1 MQMPSVL
8 RRLLCV
14 LPRTTFGAIGTALLL
29 AVGAVPAAA
38 QTDYYNLDAGRPLRI
53 EDAVAMER
61 HAFEWQMAPLRVSG
75 ARGAGTLVAFE
86 PELAWGVL
94 PRTQVEVGL
103 PLQRWQRGGRVVL
116 GAAGIDLSI
125 LHALNAETMGL
136 PALAVA
142 AHVLIP
148 AGAFGASSAHPTFT
162 AIATRT
168 TPFGRIHVNAS
179 YTAGL
184 AEAPSSESQPA
195 LELTRWQAG
204 LAVDRT
210 FPLRAFLV
218 GAELLVR
225 EPMDGTGGVEWSAA
239 TGLRYQ
245 LSPRVALDAGL
256 GRDLASAGEWFVTF
270 GSAVSFSLLHRLGG
284 AR

>member
-1 MQMPSVL
+1 MQQPSAM
-8 RRLLCV
+8 RRLRSAPL
-14 LPRTTFGAIGTALLL
+14 RSTFGAIGTALLL
-29 AVGAVPAAA
+29 ALGASPATA

-53 EDAVAMER
+53 EDAVAIER

-75 ARGAGTLVAFE
+75 ARGAGTLVALE

-103 PLQRWQRGGRVVL
+103 PLQRWQRGERVVL

-125 LHALNAETMGL
+125 LHALNTETMGL
-136 PALAVA
+136 PALALA
-142 AHVLIP
+142 GHVLVP
-148 AGAFGASSAHPTFT
+148 AGAFGASRAYPTLT

-168 TPFGRIHVNAS
+168 TSLGRLHVNAS
-179 YTAGL
+179 YTAGS
-184 AEAPSSESQPA
+184 APAPSAEEQPA

-204 LAVDRT
+204 LAVDRS

-225 EPMDGTGGVEWSAA
+225 EPMDGTDGVEWSAA
-239 TGLRYQ
+239 TGVRYQ
-245 LSPRVALDAGL
+245 LSPRVGLDAGV
-256 GRDLASAGEWFVTF
+256 GRDLASSGEWFVTF

-284 AR
+284 VR

>member
-1 MQMPSVL
+1 MQIPSAL
-8 RRLLCV
+8 RRHRCAP
-14 LPRTTFGAIGTALLL
+14 PRSTFGAAGTALLL
-29 AVGAVPAAA
+29 ALAAVPATA

-53 EDAVAMER
+53 EDAVAIER

-75 ARGAGTLVAFE
+75 ARGAGTLVALE

-103 PLQRWQRGGRVVL
+103 PLQRWQRGERVVL

-136 PALAVA
+136 PALALA

-148 AGAFGASSAHPTFT
+148 AGAFGASSAYPTFT

-168 TPFGRIHVNAS
+168 TSIGRLHLNAS

-184 AEAPSSESQPA
+184 AEAQTTDAQPA

-204 LAVDRT
+204 LAVDRS
-210 FPLRAFLV
+210 FPLRSFLL
-218 GAELLVR
+218 GAELLAR
-225 EPMDGTGGVEWSAA
+225 QPIDEAEGVEWSAA

-245 LSPRVALDAGL
+245 LSPRVGLDAGV
-256 GRDLASAGEWFVTF
+256 GRDLARGGEWFVTF

-284 AR
+284 VR